1 VTKPQKIGRSRAV
14 CDQSWLWIVGPGMTQ
29 NDDDEPMLK
38 PDGHRYEKPESRETT
53 VSKEVVYAVL
63 ALLVVI
69 IAILIATGTVQIFP
83 GG

>member
-1 VTKPQKIGRSRAV
+1 MSD
-14 CDQSWLWIVGPGMTQ
+14 DQE
-29 NDDDEPMLK
+29 DPMLK

-53 VSKEVVYAVL
+53 VSKEIVYGVL
-63 ALLVVI
+63 GLVVVI

>member
-1 VTKPQKIGRSRAV
+1 MTFSALTR
-14 CDQSWLWIVGPGMTQ
+14 CPGMS
-29 NDDDEPMLK
+29 DDQDDPMLK

-63 ALLVVI
+63 GVLVLVI
-69 IAILIATGTVQIFP
+69 AVLIATGKVPIFP

>member
-1 VTKPQKIGRSRAV
+1 
-14 CDQSWLWIVGPGMTQ
+14 
-29 NDDDEPMLK
+29 MLK

-63 ALLVVI
+63 GVLVLVI
-69 IAILIATGTVQIFP
+69 AVLIATGTVPIFP